1 MSRQELAGNNNQVPP
16 GYKQTEVGVIPEDWE
31 VVLLGDAFEI
41 RNHLR
46 LPISKK
52 VRDSMQGKYPYYG
65 PTGVQGYIS
74 EYRVEGEHALIGEDG
89 DHFLKW
95 RDISMTLLVNG
106 KFNVN
111 NHAHIIKGVNN
122 LTTWFYYFFCHRD
135 LTRYLKRQG
144 AGRYKLNKSTLINI
158 PCAVPPLPE
167 QKAIASVLSD
177 VDELISSLDKL
188 IAKKRHIKTATMQQL
203 LTGKTRLPGFGEG
216 MGYKKSAKG
225 MGYKK
230 SAKGMGYKK
239 SAIGLIPED
248 WEVTIIDE
256 VTSEVGDGL
265 HATPLYSDQGN
276 YYFINGN
283 NLVDSKIY
291 VDTITQKCDQSEAK
305 KYQQRLN
312 QRTILLSINGT
323 IGNLAFYQ
331 GEPVILGKSVA
342 YLNPTKNIS
351 KNYLYYQLQTQT
363 IKNFFRNGLTGT
375 TIFNLGL
382 GTIRKTPIAIPPL
395 PEQKAIASVLSDMDK
410 EIAALEKR
418 RAKTQ
423 GIKQGMMQELLTGRT
438 RLINNYNGE

>member
-16 GYKQTEVGVIPEDWE
+16 GYKQTEVGV
-31 VVLLGDAFEI
+31 
-41 RNHLR
+41 
-46 LPISKK
+46 
-52 VRDSMQGKYPYYG
+52 
-65 PTGVQGYIS
+65 
-74 EYRVEGEHALIGEDG
+74 
-89 DHFLKW
+89 
-95 RDISMTLLVNG
+95 
-106 KFNVN
+106 
-111 NHAHIIKGVNN
+111 
-122 LTTWFYYFFCHRD
+122 
-135 LTRYLKRQG
+135 
-144 AGRYKLNKSTLINI
+144 
-158 PCAVPPLPE
+158 
-167 QKAIASVLSD
+167 
-177 VDELISSLDKL
+177 
-188 IAKKRHIKTATMQQL
+188 
-203 LTGKTRLPGFGEG
+203 
-216 MGYKKSAKG
+216 
-225 MGYKK
+225 
-230 SAKGMGYKK
+230 
-239 SAIGLIPED
+239 IPED

-395 PEQKAIASVLSDMDK
+395 PEQKAIASVLSDVDELISSLDK
-410 EIAALEKR
+410 LIAKKR
-418 RAKTQ
+418 HIKTAT
-423 GIKQGMMQELLTGRT
+423 MQQLL
-438 RLINNYNGE
+438 